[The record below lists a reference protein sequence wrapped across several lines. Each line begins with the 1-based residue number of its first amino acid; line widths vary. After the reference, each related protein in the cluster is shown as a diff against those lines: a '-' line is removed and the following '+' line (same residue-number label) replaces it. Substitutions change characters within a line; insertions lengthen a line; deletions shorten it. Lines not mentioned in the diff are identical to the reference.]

1 VKIGRSFGRLIF
13 IYADYLFLGG
23 SAGVGIAMSVL
34 AWYNKSYDFNEENT
48 GYSFMLAQASGDGG
62 RGRCFM
68 AVVGFSGRNW

>member
-1 VKIGRSFGRLIF
+1 M
-13 IYADYLFLGG
+13 
-23 SAGVGIAMSVL
+23 VGIAMSVL
-34 AWYNKSYDFNEENT
+34 ACYNKSYDFNEENT